1 MRNSKEKIII
11 GLKKAKSSIERILQM
26 VENSSEKR
34 NDKCFAIIQQN
45 LAVIGLL
52 KSANIAMMENH
63 LDAYIRKNGRTVK
76 QKNDLKKMK
85 KEILKIV
92 QIAQDK

>member
-1 MRNSKEKIII
+1 MKKSKQKIVI
-11 GLKKAKSSIERILQM
+11 GLKKAKSSIDKILQM
-26 VENSSEKR
+26 VENSSPKKDDR
-34 NDKCFAIIQQN
+34 CFDIIQQN

-63 LDAYIRKNGRTVK
+63 LDRYIAKNGRTLK
-76 QKNDLKKMK
+76 QKRDLNKMK
-85 KEILKIV
+85 QEIVRIV